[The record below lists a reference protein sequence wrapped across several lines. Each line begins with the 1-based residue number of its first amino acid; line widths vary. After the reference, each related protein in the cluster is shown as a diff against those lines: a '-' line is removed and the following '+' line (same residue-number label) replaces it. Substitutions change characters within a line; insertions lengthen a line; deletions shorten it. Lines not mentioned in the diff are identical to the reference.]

1 MNHRSAQR
9 KLKKIKA
16 GLPESTFNKIAPI
29 YENRA
34 ARKQQYRKQTAEAV
48 AEFNQLD
55 FAGMVKEYNKTVEA
69 VNKAVYRLKK
79 SGADISA
86 FTDLA
91 AAPELMTDEGR
102 FAKFGKNTLDKYA
115 NATEA
120 QQKRAED
127 YLLKDYQKLKTISE
141 GVGKKEYN
149 RRVKEKAEIEQALGL
164 DKPITWKEYAAT
176 QTVKNQITS
185 ADYYALLLYAD
196 DVGYLPDLHDQS
208 NIPKIKVKDYGKFL
222 DQINVWLL
230 EQDNTSPEAVYSM
243 EDLKKRALKDA
254 TERPRLYT
262 AKYGDKDERRI
273 VAKRGSLKLGL

>member
-9 KLKKIKA
+9 KLKRIKA

-29 YENRA
+29 YEDRA
-34 ARKQQYRKQTAEAV
+34 ARKQRYRKQTAEAV

-79 SGADISA
+79 SGADVSA
-86 FTDLA
+86 FTDLG

-115 NATEA
+115 NATEG

-141 GVGKKEYN
+141 GVGKREYN
-149 RRVKEKAEIEQALGL
+149 KRVAEKAEIEKALGL

-196 DVGYLPDLHDQS
+196 DVGYLPDLHDQA

-222 DQINVWLL
+222 DQINIWLL
-230 EQDNTSPEAVYSM
+230 ENDKVSPEAVYSL

-254 TERPRLYT
+254 TERPRLYS

-273 VAKRGSLKLGL
+273 IGKRGSVKLGL

>member
-1 MNHRSAQR
+1 
-9 KLKKIKA
+9 
-16 GLPESTFNKIAPI
+16 
-29 YENRA
+29 
-34 ARKQQYRKQTAEAV
+34 
-48 AEFNQLD
+48 
-55 FAGMVKEYNKTVEA
+55 MVKEYNKTVEA

-79 SGADISA
+79 SGADVSA
-86 FTDLA
+86 FTDLG

-115 NATEA
+115 NATEG

-141 GVGKKEYN
+141 GVGKREYN
-149 RRVKEKAEIEQALGL
+149 KRVAEKAEIEKALGL

-196 DVGYLPDLHDQS
+196 DVGYLPDLHDQA

-222 DQINVWLL
+222 DQINIWLL
-230 EQDNTSPEAVYSM
+230 ENDKVSPEAVYSL

-254 TERPRLYT
+254 TERPRLYS

-273 VAKRGSLKLGL
+273 IGKRGSVKLGL

>member
-1 MNHRSAQR
+1 MKHRSALR
-9 KLKKIKA
+9 KLKRIKA

-29 YENRA
+29 YEDRA

-69 VNKAVYRLKK
+69 VNKAVYRLRK
-79 SGADISA
+79 SGANISA

-115 NATEA
+115 NATEG

-141 GVGKKEYN
+141 GVGKREYN
-149 RRVKEKAEIEQALGL
+149 KRVAEKAEIEKALGL

-230 EQDNTSPEAVYSM
+230 EYEKVSPEAVYSL

-254 TERPRLYT
+254 TERPRLYS

-273 VAKRGSLKLGL
+273 VAKRGSVKLGL

>member
-1 MNHRSAQR
+1 MNHSSAQR

-262 AKYGDKDERRI
+262 AKYGDKDERCI

>member
-262 AKYGDKDERRI
+262 AKYGDKDERCI

>member
-1 MNHRSAQR
+1 MNHSSAVR

-16 GLPESTFNKIAPI
+16 GLPESTFSKIAPI

-86 FTDLA
+86 FTDLS

-115 NATEA
+115 EATEA

-149 RRVKEKAEIEQALGL
+149 RRVKEKAEIEQALWL

-208 NIPKIKVKDYGKFL
+208 EIPKIKVKDYGMFL
-222 DQINVWLL
+222 DKINTWLL
-230 EQDNTSPEAVYSM
+230 EQENTSAEAVYSM

-262 AKYGDKDERRI
+262 AKYGDKEERRI